1 MSEAAQEAHPYAEED
16 AVNTKVYD
24 VARQIDKILHRQ
36 PVENHAAILGLVQV
50 TSQRRMHEVQ
60 TRQQKI
66 AHAQQAEAQRT
77 AKFSPN

>member
-1 MSEAAQEAHPYAEED
+1 MSEAQQEAHPYPDED

-60 TRQQKI
+60 
-66 AHAQQAEAQRT
+66 QQAQKKAQAAQDEHARKQ
-77 AKFSPN
+77 KFGV